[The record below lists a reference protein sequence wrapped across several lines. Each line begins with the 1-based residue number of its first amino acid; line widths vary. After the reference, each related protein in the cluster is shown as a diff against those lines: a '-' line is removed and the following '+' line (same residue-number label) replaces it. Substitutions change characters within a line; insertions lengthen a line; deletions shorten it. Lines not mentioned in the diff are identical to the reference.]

1 MATTANNI
9 AMSTHLENDTSSIRD
24 PESGDKIPKKMPVMA
39 DSCEQKAKDSNLLPA
54 EKVIMVILCQF
65 QKKGKYVNIPYTE
78 GQ

>member
-1 MATTANNI
+1 MATTADKI

-24 PESGDKIPKKMPVMA
+24 PESGDNIQNKMPVMA

-65 QKKGKYVNIPYTE
+65 QKREICKYTIH
-78 GQ
+78 